1 MHIIPKASK
10 VKVTFYKGITIPDI
24 LIAIAALAVVAV
36 TLSSNFAFRVYIA
49 VAVVCLVAPLY
60 VSVGEQRLYV
70 QIAYLFRYAFSKKR
84 FGPDKKAPVSSVIPY
99 REAKNG
105 IVYCK
110 DGSVFGAI
118 EVEPVNFGVLD
129 EAKQDDLIESVY
141 ARVLN
146 SVGPDEEWSLIKTEM
161 PLVLDTQMA
170 AELKRADRLTA
181 MEGSGLINGTEYAK
195 RCDVIQ
201 SRLGQID
208 TVNSSGEKHP
218 RFFLALN
225 GVDTND
231 ISDKLEK
238 AVDTFGA
245 GGMRAHRLNDQEL
258 LVFIRS
264 GYGSDFDPRDQLR
277 IVNQPDDLKF
287 GLTATSQDGLS
298 VSHLAIS
305 RYPLQVPNAWA
316 ERLFSLDGTKVTM
329 RMKPIEKS
337 KAVKRIDNAI
347 LELETKN
354 VGKESQAMESDSHL
368 DTLRELLADIQQN
381 NETLF
386 DTVLI
391 LSVYDEPKSSANRKA
406 AKDTLR
412 EMGFGFSELI
422 GRQMDGYVSA
432 MVSTKE
438 MTKMAHGIQTS
449 SLAAAFPFSSDTLI
463 DPDGIYLGDN
473 SMPAFPDFF
482 KRDLTHVN
490 SNMVVIGQ
498 SGSGK
503 SYATKT
509 LLANFASAG
518 AKVFVLDPESE
529 YGSLAKNLG
538 GVSID
543 ASDGKKGRINPLQI
557 ITSMDDEGGASS
569 SYYAQL
575 QFLEQFF
582 KTVLQGISQDSL
594 EILNKI
600 VEEAYS
606 VKGIRPGRDI
616 AALKNEDFPTLQD
629 VCDIADKKLAESTD
643 TYEQNCLHVLVNY
656 LARFKTGG
664 RDSALW
670 NGYTTFSAKE
680 AFVNFDFQRLL
691 ANRNDATA
699 NAQMLLLLRWLENEV
714 IRNRDYNALRHADRK
729 VVVAIDEAH
738 LFIDEK
744 YPIALDFMYQL
755 AKRIRKYDG
764 MLVIITQNV
773 RDFAGTPEI
782 ARKSTA
788 IINVSQYSMIFA
800 LSPNDMTE
808 LMALYENSGGINPSE
823 RDAIVHS
830 PRGTCFLISS
840 PSERGILSIQA
851 NKETEKLFRE
861 SY

>member
-70 QIAYLFRYAFSKKR
+70 QIAYLFRYVFSKKR

-99 REAKNG
+99 REAKNS

-146 SVGPDEEWSLIKTEM
+146 SVGSDEEWSLLKTEM
-161 PLVLDTQMA
+161 PLVLDAQMA

-208 TVNSSGEKHP
+208 AVNSSGEKHP

-316 ERLFSLDGTKVTM
+316 ERLFSLGGTKVTM

-347 LELETKN
+347 LELETKS

-406 AKDTLR
+406 AKDALR

-509 LLANFASAG
+509 LLTNFASAG

-538 GVSID
+538 GASID

-606 VKGIRPGRDI
+606 AKGIRPGRDI

-629 VCDIADKKLAESTD
+629 VCDIADKKLTESTD
-643 TYEQNCLHVLVNY
+643 AYEQNCLHVLVNY

-670 NGYTTFSAKE
+670 NGCTTFSAKE

-714 IRNRDYNALRHADRK
+714 IKNRDYNALRHADRK

>member
-70 QIAYLFRYAFSKKR
+70 QIAYLFRYVFSKKR
-84 FGPDKKAPVSSVIPY
+84 FGSDKKAPVSSVIPY

-110 DGSVFGAI
+110 DGSVFGVI

-161 PLVLDTQMA
+161 SLVLDVQMA

-208 TVNSSGEKHP
+208 AVNSSGEKHP

-238 AVDTFGA
+238 AGDTFGA

-606 VKGIRPGRDI
+606 AKGIRPGRDI
-616 AALKNEDFPTLQD
+616 AVLKNEDFPTLQD

-643 TYEQNCLHVLVNY
+643 AYEQNCLHVLVNY
-656 LARFKTGG
+656 LARFKAGG

-670 NGYTTFSAKE
+670 NGCTTFSAKE

-782 ARKSTA
+782 ARKSMA
-788 IINVSQYSMIFA
+788 IINVSQYSMIFV

>member
-1 MHIIPKASK
+1 
-10 VKVTFYKGITIPDI
+10 
-24 LIAIAALAVVAV
+24 
-36 TLSSNFAFRVYIA
+36 
-49 VAVVCLVAPLY
+49 

-70 QIAYLFRYAFSKKR
+70 QIAYLFRYVFSKKR

-161 PLVLDTQMA
+161 PLVLDAQMA

-208 TVNSSGEKHP
+208 AVNSSGEKHP

-406 AKDTLR
+406 AKDALR

-606 VKGIRPGRDI
+606 AKGIRPGRDI

-629 VCDIADKKLAESTD
+629 VCDIADKKLAEST
-643 TYEQNCLHVLVNY
+643 TPTS
-656 LARFKTGG
+656 R
-664 RDSALW
+664 
-670 NGYTTFSAKE
+670 
-680 AFVNFDFQRLL
+680 
-691 ANRNDATA
+691 TA
-699 NAQMLLLLRWLENEV
+699 
-714 IRNRDYNALRHADRK
+714 
-729 VVVAIDEAH
+729 
-738 LFIDEK
+738 
-744 YPIALDFMYQL
+744 
-755 AKRIRKYDG
+755 
-764 MLVIITQNV
+764 
-773 RDFAGTPEI
+773 
-782 ARKSTA
+782 ST
-788 IINVSQYSMIFA
+788 
-800 LSPNDMTE
+800 
-808 LMALYENSGGINPSE
+808 
-823 RDAIVHS
+823 
-830 PRGTCFLISS
+830 SS
-840 PSERGILSIQA
+840 
-851 NKETEKLFRE
+851 
-861 SY
+861 